1 MEKRKSAPGLVLF
14 IILLLV
20 STVVMTFLGDGAL
33 GIPGTI
39 IRYVIG
45 IIGVVSM
52 IKLYGTEFKFKGF
65 SKGLFSVAG
74 LLGIASCIR
83 SFIGGMAPTDIG
95 FMEGLPSAI
104 FMLIFMFS
112 VGLYE
117 ETLFRGVLFNTLRN
131 RFGESKRGIILA
143 VVMSAIPFALIHF
156 TNLMMYPNLVVTTT
170 FQVVYVFFA
179 GIFLASIYYITNNF
193 WVVVFIHGVYDFVE
207 SVWACYSSQLDGI
220 GMPTMDK
227 TILEGIMSAI
237 PDTIFG
243 VIALILLIA
252 VLNKRENER
261 RSIDREYYA

>member
-207 SVWACYSSQLDGI
+207 SV
-220 GMPTMDK
+220 
-227 TILEGIMSAI
+227 
-237 PDTIFG
+237 
-243 VIALILLIA
+243 
-252 VLNKRENER
+252 
-261 RSIDREYYA
+261 